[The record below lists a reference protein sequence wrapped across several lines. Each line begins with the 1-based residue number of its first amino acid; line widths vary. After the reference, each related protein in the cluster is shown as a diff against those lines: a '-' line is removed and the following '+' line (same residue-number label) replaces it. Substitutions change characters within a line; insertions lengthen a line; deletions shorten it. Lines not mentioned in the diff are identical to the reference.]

1 MREITVSSAD
11 SGQSLI
17 RLLGRVLPNA
27 GNGFLYKM
35 LRKKNILLNG
45 KKATGK
51 ESVHPGD
58 VIKIFFSEE
67 TFLKFSGTQDKGGAP
82 GLLVDDMPLRI
93 LYEDED
99 IIAVDKPVGMLSQKD
114 DADRPSMNEYILAYL
129 QKSGAYAPDLNLT
142 FKPSVANR
150 LDRNTSGII
159 LAGKT
164 YSGQKHLSEMLAK
177 KDIEKYY
184 FCLCE
189 GRIEKDMILKG
200 YILKDHE
207 KNVASV
213 SETEVPGSKYIETHV
228 HPIGVTDKIS
238 LLKIR
243 LLTGRSHQIRAHLK
257 SIGHPLIGDPKYA
270 PAATNDLYKKRYGI
284 SHQLLHAGIIVL
296 PDGLRIESKVPE
308 IFIEIARKEGIHGNL
323 ELPGA

>member
-45 KKATGK
+45 KKATGR
-51 ESVHPGD
+51 EALNSGD

-67 TFLKFSGTQDKGGAP
+67 TFLKFAGPQKSGIND
-82 GLLVDDMPLRI
+82 LLPVEDISLRI

-129 QKSGAYAPDLNLT
+129 QKSGAYAPDLYLT